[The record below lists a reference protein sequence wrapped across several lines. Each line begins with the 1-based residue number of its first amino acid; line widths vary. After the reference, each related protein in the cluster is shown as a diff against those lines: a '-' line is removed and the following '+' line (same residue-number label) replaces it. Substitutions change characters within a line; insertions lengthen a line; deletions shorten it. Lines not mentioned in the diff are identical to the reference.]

1 MVIYTVVEIDYP
13 YGLSNVEKI
22 NTWTFSSKEDAV
34 KFAKTKQ
41 NKYTDQTSVA
51 CGYQHNTVNVF
62 PSTLDGMTY
71 TLE

>member
-1 MVIYTVVEIDYP
+1 MKIYTVVEIDYP

-22 NTWTFSSKEDAV
+22 NTWTFSSLEDAV

-62 PSTLDGMTY
+62 HTILN
-71 TLE
+71 EF

>member
-1 MVIYTVVEIDYP
+1 MKIYTVVEIDYP

-22 NTWTFSSKEDAV
+22 NTWTFSTLEDAV

-41 NKYTDQTSVA
+41 NKYTDPTAVA

-62 PSTLDGMTY
+62 HTILDDF
-71 TLE
+71 